1 MVEADL
7 PFGCFVASEMLT
19 SKIEDRLFRNS
30 DQQDIIDDEC
40 CPKRRKVKLEGG
52 QQDAALIRLPWP
64 FEITAILRRKPKWLS
79 RDCSVCR
86 AKMQGVARKRF
97 GKHGERFVVA
107 KLVTRCTSTSL
118 IIELSAMGA
127 MVMSDGRKWRLL
139 HCHHL
144 VDHHHP
150 QCYY

>member
-52 QQDAALIRLPWP
+52 QQDAASNKIAMAIRDYGNSQTKAKVAKQRLQCMQSKD
-64 FEITAILRRKPKWLS
+64 ARRRKKALWQTWGKIC
-79 RDCSVCR
+79 CSKIGD
-86 AKMQGVARKRF
+86 A
-97 GKHGERFVVA
+97 
-107 KLVTRCTSTSL
+107 
-118 IIELSAMGA
+118 
-127 MVMSDGRKWRLL
+127 L
-139 HCHHL
+139 HQHISH
-144 VDHHHP
+144 
-150 QCYY
+150 Y